1 MAKGKD
7 AGKDFYG
14 KDIAEVIERASKE
27 LGASREQL
35 DIEVIETG
43 SAGIF
48 GLCKK
53 KAHIRVKRRREG
65 AEVHPDDLGP
75 QPASAQ
81 EEAPAVPRA
90 PRKRTGAKV
99 ENPAKEQVTVAE
111 EVSVLVPQA
120 EGTATPP
127 LEQATDLTGGEG
139 NEACEACPESLP
151 LDEEPLPETIPEA
164 SLAVIQ
170 ADLTRLLELMGLP
183 SEVHTVFEDSTV
195 LCTITGAHEEHIVG
209 PEGRTLDSLQ
219 YLLRKMVSYHLPDRI
234 MLALDAG
241 NFRERRG
248 EELKAKALEL
258 ADQVK
263 VDGKTQAIPAL
274 NPSERRV
281 VHMALQ
287 DDKGVRSRSVG
298 EGLFKKVLIYK
309 PGKGR
314 RPAPRKRR
322 GGQGGRPAEE

>member
-27 LGASREQL
+27 LGASREEL

-53 KAHIRVKRRREG
+53 KAHIRVKRRGAAAEG
-65 AEVHPDDLGP
+65 HAETLDP
-75 QPASAQ
+75 QQALQ
-81 EEAPAVPRA
+81 EDVTPRAARA
-90 PRKRTGAKV
+90 PRKKPEAKAEPQV
-99 ENPAKEQVTVAE
+99 E
-111 EVSVLVPQA
+111 
-120 EGTATPP
+120 
-127 LEQATDLTGGEG
+127 EQATTTEAPAIVAPTVAAGAAPIEQVIDSAGGEDDD
-139 NEACEACPESLP
+139 EAGPERVSLEEEQEPESVP
-151 LDEEPLPETIPEA
+151 EE

-170 ADLTRLLELMGLP
+170 ADLTRLLALMGLP
-183 SEVHTVFEDSTV
+183 SEVRVVFEDSTV
-195 LCTITGAHEEHIVG
+195 LCTMTGAHEEHLVG

-219 YLLRKMVSYHLPDRI
+219 YLLRKMVSTHLPDRI

-248 EELKAKALEL
+248 EELKTKALEL
-258 ADQVK
+258 AEQVK
-263 VDGKTQAIPAL
+263 ADGKTQAIPAL

-287 DDKGVRSRSVG
+287 EDKGVRSRSVG

-314 RPAPRKRR
+314 RPAARKRR
-322 GGQGGRPAEE
+322 GGQGGRPSEE

>member
-7 AGKDFYG
+7 VGKDYYG

-27 LGASREQL
+27 LGASREEL

-53 KAHIRVKRRREG
+53 KAHIRVKRRG
-65 AEVHPDDLGP
+65 VVAEVHAEVLDPQQAAQDDV
-75 QPASAQ
+75 
-81 EEAPAVPRA
+81 VPRA
-90 PRKRTGAKV
+90 PRAPRKKPEAKA
-99 ENPAKEQVTVAE
+99 EPPAE
-111 EVSVLVPQA
+111 
-120 EGTATPP
+120 
-127 LEQATDLTGGEG
+127 EQATTTEAPAIVAPVEVAVVASVEQMTDPAGGEDD
-139 NEACEACPESLP
+139 EAGPEGVSI
-151 LDEEPLPETIPEA
+151 DEEPPPESVPEE
-164 SLAVIQ
+164 SLVVIQ
-170 ADLTRLLELMGLP
+170 ADLTRLLALMGLP
-183 SEVHTVFEDSTV
+183 SEVRTVFEDSTV
-195 LCTITGAHEEHIVG
+195 LCTITGPHEEHIVG

-219 YLLRKMVSYHLPDRI
+219 YLLRKMVSSHLPDRI

-258 ADQVK
+258 AEQVK
-263 VDGKTQAIPAL
+263 ADGKTQAIPAL

-281 VHMALQ
+281 VHIALQ
-287 DDKGVRSRSVG
+287 EDKGVRSRSVG

-322 GGQGGRPAEE
+322 GGQGGRPSEE